1 VNAQLQL
8 HGYWRSSAA
17 YRVRIVLAHKG
28 LACESV
34 PVHLVRGGGQQRSD
48 GYRALNPQG
57 LVPTLV
63 VDGEFALGQSLA
75 ICEYLEERWPQP
87 AMLPADARG
96 RAIVRSMALVVAC
109 DVHPLNNLSV
119 TNYLRAECGQ
129 DDEAVKRWMHTW
141 MARGFAALEALIER
155 HSVDGRHAYG
165 DTVTLADAFLVPQTY
180 NARRFGL
187 DLGPYPRLAAVAA
200 HLETL
205 PAFIAARPEAQAD
218 AE

>member
-1 VNAQLQL
+1 MNARLQL

-28 LACESV
+28 LAYESV
-34 PVHLVRGGGQQRSD
+34 PVHLVRGGGEQRSA

-75 ICEYLEERWPQP
+75 ICEYLEERWPRP
-87 AMLPADARG
+87 ALLPADARG

-141 MARGFAALEALIER
+141 MGRGFAALEGLLER
-155 HSVDGRHAYG
+155 HAGDGGHAYG
-165 DTVTLADAFLVPQTY
+165 DSVTLADAFLAPQAY

-187 DLGPYPRLAAVAA
+187 DLGPYPRVATVAA